1 MCKIWS
7 INVYAYV
14 YVVISNILSDDAKK
28 KKYVFKLFLMRY
40 EKLIDEKNGTECN
53 KVVFI

>member
-1 MCKIWS
+1 MSKIWS

-28 KKYVFKLFLMRY
+28 KYVFKLFLLRY
-40 EKLIDEKNGTECN
+40 EKLIDEKNWTECN